1 MAIYLGF
8 SSGYL
13 CLRWGCEKHAGWN
26 THVKR
31 PNQVHHSTCIGNI
44 CNSVVW
50 EFGVFTGLSGPPM
63 GSALQE
69 MYYNYYIYQD

>member
-1 MAIYLGF
+1 MAIHLGF
-8 SSGYL
+8 SSGHL
-13 CLRWGCEKHAGWN
+13 CLRWGRQKHAGWN

-31 PNQVHHSTCIGNI
+31 LNQVHHSTCIGNI

-50 EFGVFTGLSGPPM
+50 EFGVFTGLSGPM

-69 MYYNYYIYQD
+69 MYYNYYIY